1 MHSGVMEG
9 EERDRDNL
17 LRWRHY
23 GTVPVCNKLTG
34 DEIKTLKQSEKLWII
49 WQKLSFAPAYLG
61 SVILWVLLGFW

>member
-1 MHSGVMEG
+1 VTSFSRPCELEDGSLILDFVMAMHSGVMEG

-34 DEIKTLKQSEKLWII
+34 DEIKTLKQSEKL
-49 WQKLSFAPAYLG
+49 
-61 SVILWVLLGFW
+61 